1 MLCNKCYGMLSE
13 KEFYK
18 KLADFIKLKR
28 KNLKL
33 TNEKISELTNI
44 DLSKVSLLQNNKQGC
59 SAYTLYKL
67 LYSLNIN
74 IFADNDGD
82 INGMN
87 NVDFYK
93 DLFKEFRPLYE
104 DIILNYNV
112 ADYTDENG
120 RVIPCKDFGNL
131 SHPIKLEK
139 VEI

>member
-74 IFADNDGD
+74 IFADNLNIDND
-82 INGMN
+82 KLNKYTIT
-87 NVDFYK
+87 
-93 DLFKEFRPLYE
+93 LQE
-104 DIILNYNV
+104 IL
-112 ADYTDENG
+112 DYLN
-120 RVIPCKDFGNL
+120 CLKN
-131 SHPIKLEK
+131 K
-139 VEI
+139 

>member
-18 KLADFIKLKR
+18 KLGDFIKLKR

-33 TNEKISELTNI
+33 TNEKISELANI

-74 IFADNDGD
+74 IFAENL
-82 INGMN
+82 
-87 NVDFYK
+87 NVDDDKLNKYTA
-93 DLFKEFRPLYE
+93 
-104 DIILNYNV
+104 ILQEV
-112 ADYTDENG
+112 LDYLN
-120 RVIPCKDFGNL
+120 CLK
-131 SHPIKLEK
+131 K
-139 VEI
+139 

>member
-1 MLCNKCYGMLSE
+1 MDIIGVYNHINTNSKNTMN
-13 KEFYK
+13 
-18 KLADFIKLKR
+18 LAI
-28 KNLKL
+28 
-33 TNEKISELTNI
+33 TG
-44 DLSKVSLLQNNKQGC
+44 QNYNSMILHLINVGLVGGNV
-59 SAYTLYKL
+59 T
-67 LYSLNIN
+67 IN

-87 NVDFYK
+87 NIDFYK

-104 DIILNYNV
+104 DITLNYNV